1 MYTHFIFCVFKACL
15 KTCFQRNV
23 INKCGCADPYIAKN
37 GAAFDYADTQ
47 SCDVRNG
54 TQGNVYQEIRRV

>member
-1 MYTHFIFCVFKACL
+1 M
-15 KTCFQRNV
+15 

-37 GAAFDYADTQ
+37 GAAFDYADIA

-54 TQGNVYQEIRRV
+54 AQGNNHEIRRI